1 MTVRVTA
8 NTTHRTVLIIVIKKK
23 KRKGTAF
30 FHLKLFQTLKFSDYK
45 KIWTLIFP
53 DIFFCPTFF
62 ALNVIKDPK
71 NTKKS
76 LIKKPLQTCKP
87 FLIIAITKS
96 FLRIRTLKKSSK
108 RKEKFPHKV

>member
-23 KRKGTAF
+23 KGTAF
-30 FHLKLFQTLKFSDYK
+30 FHLKLFQTLKVSDYK
-45 KIWTLIFP
+45 KIWMLIFP
-53 DIFFCPTFF
+53 DIFFCPKFF

-76 LIKKPLQTCKP
+76 LIKKPLQTCNS

-96 FLRIRTLKKSSK
+96 FLRIRTLKISSK